1 MEGKLF
7 YGKTTSPKVIAEA
20 SLAYSFS
27 FDLQRFDG
35 GWSIG
40 ADGGD
45 HAGKY
50 IFGNGTNSVASL
62 FADTTTNYVW
72 SIAGAST
79 GTITLD
85 LNSTNSVI
93 ADPTLGINASIRT
106 SGINSLTAADLN
118 ASFHLKLASDTALV
132 SILGSSKG
140 DSIDAS
146 AVTHGMSISGGAD
159 NDTLIAGSSGKF
171 YLDGGAGDDSLIAG
185 SAGSTLFGGEGNDS
199 LYGGNGV
206 DYFVYGGSGIDSI
219 FNYTTGQDFISLTSG
234 AELPGVA
241 SVKTATGS
249 DALILDFGTN
259 NSLAVVGASV
269 TTATVGLINGTDT
282 YYYNKD
288 YIQLGKNVSLTSD
301 VTSFNSFNTG
311 SIDATGVTVD
321 AGVWINSYG
330 NTVIGSNTEGTSVF
344 GGAGNDFV
352 SLAGSQVDIFVYNGK
367 GSASIEGLGSSGF
380 VSLSAKNAALI
391 RDGSALESINGGHE
405 GKDFKLTFGTNN
417 ALTFI
422 DSDSASI
429 KVGDNALIYT
439 PTAIS
444 IAGADNG
451 SSITLGSS
459 YDSSSFAGTGY
470 SVISAAAVSV
480 SNESSDYFAV
490 SGGHTSNLIW
500 GSDRQVTS
508 ILGGSGADT
517 LYAGKAGASLV
528 SNGGADLLIGNTS
541 GEDTFIYTG
550 NGNATIRNYTY
561 GTDVVSVTG
570 DAVPTTDIT
579 KINLES
585 GTSNFHI
592 SLGGS
597 TDSVLTFESSTKVDI
612 VSLGASSLDTYHYE
626 NDRIIVNTDR
636 ITLGPAYTTRNFN
649 VNSTAF
655 EGYALSSIDASAVT
669 VANGINITA
678 RAGENNS
685 VIGAQFGGRIIGS
698 EYADYLQSGVTADAS
713 IASLTTTTID
723 AGAVGSGTYVDS
735 LVGGEGNDWFIYRGA
750 QASIGSYTSGKDSIQ
765 IVGFN
770 MLGDDV
776 PTFASLSNDE
786 ESSDLVLTF
795 GTGSSLSIAGGA
807 NAQSVVTFRNGSHT
821 LEYGAGIVSIDSKSV
836 ILTKDYQVAPPGYI
850 ATGSITTVDASSVTS
865 GVVSLGANDD
875 YNTRLIGSTS
885 KGNSLVSGAKN
896 DYLTGGNAADVF
908 VYTAG
913 KDTVSNYAYSQNDS
927 LVADSFI
934 GSIKS
939 GKVSGT
945 KLIFTG
951 TDKKNVLTFL
961 SEDDAVEKVSIGGAD
976 NAGYLT
982 KDGYVET
989 GGSGDS
995 LKLFSSARDEIELSA
1010 APYSVTGAHA
1020 ITTVNAADV
1029 AQSIT
1034 LIPGSLSSAATYILP
1049 GNKRRDRFEYAGG
1062 AVSISGYESGKD
1074 QLNLGIG
1081 TISGFSVV
1089 GGSGDVLLTVSGSS
1103 SNVISVS
1110 GGSDKNFL
1118 VHQSTDRSSTYRKM
1132 AFTHS
1137 GILTDK
1143 ASKPTTVTVL
1153 GGADSLDANE
1163 DALGGGTI
1171 KKIYAISDAVKD
1183 ISITASDKNNTIINM
1198 GVAGSGVSIYGGK
1211 KNDKIT
1217 GSNTEGDLFVYRTDS
1232 SGAGGKDVVT
1242 NFSSESDIIS
1252 LGADPN
1258 ASLSNARIIARNKA
1272 VAFKFNNKNSLNLK
1286 SSENISAVTVASS
1299 SGNTAYTFGRNA
1311 FSTTGG
1317 SEVSLT
1323 SAFGGTFNTSTKVG
1337 DSAATKVDGSQI
1349 NKNLTFKGSSS
1360 GETLIGG
1367 SKKTTFKAGGGADSL
1382 VGGSGKDVFFYAR
1395 NDAGTTTIADFD
1407 YENDKIKLT
1416 SGTLAKIE
1424 TISSGG
1430 VRLAMKDS
1438 SGNNVGWYEITS
1450 AASYNN
1456 GTKTPATTAPGANTV
1471 FKANN
1476 TYYWFAPGTVEE
1488 QVTVSGS
1495 DGTTTTVVASAGQL
1509 VTTDTRVS
1517 ASKVSDYDVIELN
1530 YATNLVRAGIA
1541 VASSKATLPAK

>member
-40 ADGGD
+40 AGGD

-50 IFGNGTNSVASL
+50 IFGNGTASVASL
-62 FADTTTNYVW
+62 FADTATNHVW
-72 SIAGAST
+72 SLSGGSSSTVTLNLAEDTTTTTAGASVLGGNINT
-79 GTITLD
+79 SI
-85 LNSTNSVI
+85 TNS
-93 ADPTLGINASIRT
+93 D
-106 SGINSLTAADLN
+106 INSLTAGDLA
-118 ASFHLKLASDTALV
+118 ASFHFKLASNTAFV
-132 SILGSSKG
+132 SILGSNQG

-146 AVTHGMSISGGAD
+146 AVTNGNLSITGGSG
-159 NDTLIAGSSGKF
+159 NDTLIAGTSGTF
-171 YLDGGAGDDSLIAG
+171 YLDGGAGDDSLV
-185 SAGSTLFGGEGNDS
+185 GG
-199 LYGGNGV
+199 GGK
-206 DYFVYGGSGIDSI
+206 DYFIYDGSGADSV
-219 FNYTTGQDFISLTSG
+219 FGYGSGDVISL
-234 AELPGVA
+234 AAFPGVA
-241 SVKTATGS
+241 SVGTNG
-249 DALILDFGTN
+249 DALVISVGGS
-259 NSLAVVGASV
+259 SLNVAGYGAADKVV
-269 TTATVGLINGTDT
+269 TVVSGTDT
-282 YYYNKD
+282 YYYNKN
-288 YIQLGKNVSLTSD
+288 YIRTVLGTSTATFSLTSAAVSLD
-301 VTSFNSFNTG
+301 ASSYSAV
-311 SIDATGVTVD
+311 SIDGTAATGESGLKIFGTSGNDSIIVS
-321 AGVWINSYG
+321 NSESKGTSIYG
-330 NTVIGSNTEGTSVF
+330 NG
-344 GGAGNDFV
+344 GNDFV
-352 SLAGSQVDIFVYNGK
+352 SFNGSSVDIFVYNGK

-422 DSDSASI
+422 NSASASI

-459 YDSSSFAGTGY
+459 YVNRDGKFEGTGY
-470 SVISAAAVSV
+470 SVISAAAASV
-480 SNESSDYFAV
+480 SNESGDYFAV
-490 SGGHTSNLIW
+490 SGSNTSNLIW

-508 ILGGSGADT
+508 ILGGTGADT
-517 LYAGKAGASLV
+517 LYAGTKGASLV
-528 SNGGADLLIGNTS
+528 GNGGDDLLVG
-541 GEDTFIYTG
+541 DTARAATDYFIYD
-550 NGNATIRNYTY
+550 NGGKPTIRNYTY

-570 DAVPTTDIT
+570 TAVPTTDIT

-592 SLGGS
+592 SLGGGAG
-597 TDSVLTFESSTKVDI
+597 SVLTFESSTKVDI
-612 VSLGASSLDTYHYE
+612 VSLGASGLDTYHYE

-678 RAGENNS
+678 YAGASSTHNS
-685 VIGAQFGGRIIGS
+685 VIGSKYAGKIVGS
-698 EYADYLQSGVTADAS
+698 EYSDYLQSGVTAS
-713 IASLTTTTID
+713 SSLTTTID
-723 AGAVGSGTYVDS
+723 AGEAGTTANDT

-776 PTFASLSNDE
+776 PTFASLSNDD
-786 ESSDLVLTF
+786 SKDLMLTF

-807 NAQSVVTFRNGSHT
+807 TSGSVVTFRNNSHT
-821 LEYGAGIVSIDSKSV
+821 FEYSAGAVSLDNKSV
-836 ILTKDYQVAPPGYI
+836 TLTAEYDPAHDYI
-850 ATGSITTVDASSVTS
+850 ATGTIATVDAEAVSTT
-865 GVVSLGANDD
+865 GGIVSLGANAALG
-875 YNTRLIGSTS
+875 TRLIGSSTL
-885 KGNSLVSGAKN
+885 GNSLVSGAKN
-896 DYLTGGNAADVF
+896 DYFIGGNAADVF
-908 VYTAG
+908 EYTAG

-982 KDGYVET
+982 KDGYVKT
-989 GGSGDS
+989 GKSSDS
-995 LKLFSSARDEIELSA
+995 LKLFSSARGEIELSA

-1020 ITTVNAADV
+1020 ITSVNAADV

-1062 AVSISGYESGKD
+1062 AVSISGYESSKD

-1171 KKIYAISDAVKD
+1171 KRIYAVSDAVKD

-1242 NFSSESDIIS
+1242 NFSSESDMIS

-1299 SGNTAYTFGRNA
+1299 SGNIAYTFGRNA
-1311 FSTTGG
+1311 FSTTSG

-1456 GTKTPATTAPGANTV
+1456 GTKTSSNTPSAKTV

-1476 TYYWFAPGTVEE
+1476 TYYWFAPETVEE

-1517 ASKVSDYDVIELN
+1517 ASKVSSYDVIELN